1 MSDSMIERV
10 AIAIAT
16 SHLNDPP
23 DPVCVFDFYA
33 LTGDIAEKYYAMARA
48 AIEAMREPTEQMIDA
63 GVEARMRLYKKM
75 EAEGVNTR
83 TVVVA
88 NHPAGTIYEAMID
101 RALKD

>member
-33 LTGDIAEKYYAMARA
+33 LTGDVAEKYYAMARA
-48 AIEAMREPTEQMIDA
+48 AIEAMRPYVVFKDGEDDA
-63 GVEARMRLYKKM
+63 HE
-75 EAEGVNTR
+75 
-83 TVVVA
+83 
-88 NHPAGTIYEAMID
+88 
-101 RALKD
+101 